1 MKADLEATPWVTV
14 EGNVPA
20 TFGNPLWSLR
30 GDFEMVY
37 RMITG
42 TMDAEVE
49 RCCRAEP
56 EAPAAPATDAERA
69 LDELRA
75 QPRVVEPAED
85 DDSAIIA
92 QARLDRVLTDMA
104 ATAERLARTEEE
116 LARVRADATAREGE
130 RDGKAADVE
139 SLLAQLTD
147 RDLRIAALE
156 RRREE
161 ELNAVQRSLTLESQA
176 NRTLRT
182 SLDAVRSGLSAI
194 LVDGRG
200 AMVAHDLMALLRR
213 IEDA

>member
-1 MKADLEATPWVTV
+1 MSVLMLLSAVLLLALAAFFMARQRALASAGGNPRLMHSLPGYYGWNGAIWVLIPTLGALTLWLILQPMLVESRIAAALPADL
-14 EGNVPA
+14 
-20 TFGNPLWSLR
+20 
-30 GDFEMVY
+30 
-37 RMITG
+37 I
-42 TMDAEVE
+42 
-49 RCCRAEP
+49 
-56 EAPAAPATDAERA
+56 
-69 LDELRA
+69 
-75 QPRVVEPAED
+75 
-85 DDSAIIA
+85 
-92 QARLDRVLTDMA
+92 
-104 ATAERLARTEEE
+104 
-116 LARVRADATAREGE
+116 ADATAREGE